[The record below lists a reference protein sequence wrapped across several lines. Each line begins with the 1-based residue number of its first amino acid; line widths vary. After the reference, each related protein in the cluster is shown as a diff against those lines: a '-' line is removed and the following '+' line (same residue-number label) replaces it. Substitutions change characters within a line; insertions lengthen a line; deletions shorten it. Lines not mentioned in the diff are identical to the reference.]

1 MQRYLERMLTEQNE
15 LRGRIARLKKA
26 VESTPFGVDEKGV
39 ELINKQI
46 EPMELYSKIL
56 QERIDYEGAK

>member
-1 MQRYLERMLTEQNE
+1 MQRYVERMIQEQNE
-15 LRGRIARLKKA
+15 LRGRISRLKKA
-26 VESTPFGVDEKGV
+26 VENPPFGVDEKGL
-39 ELINKQI
+39 ELLKKQL